1 MLLDLLA
8 PAEDVAAAVV
18 STGPGIPWEAIQRAL
33 IEEERAIEDD
43 DEAFLL
49 LMR

>member
-18 STGPGIPWEAIQRAL
+18 EAGPGIPWEAFARAL
-33 IEEERAIEDD
+33 VEEERAVEDD
-43 DEAFLL
+43 DEAFFL